1 MGRVGYTFCVRV
13 LVSDS
18 VSEEGLAI
26 LRQAAEVDYLP
37 NLPRETLLSV
47 IGDYDALMVRSQ
59 TRVDAAVIEAGTRLK
74 VIGRAGVGVDN
85 IDVES
90 ATQRGIVVVN
100 SPEGNT
106 IAAAELAM
114 AHLLALARRIPQADC
129 SVRAGEWKR
138 NQFVG
143 VELWRKTLGVIGM
156 GKIGREVAR
165 RARAF
170 GMRIVA
176 YDPFVPDAH
185 LQQLGAEPA
194 PLETLLRESDFIT
207 LHAPLT
213 PETRHLLNRQT
224 LAQTKRGVR
233 IVNCARGELI
243 DPDALAEFVESGHV
257 AGAAL
262 DVFPTEPPPPD
273 LKLLHQPQNV
283 LTPHLG
289 ASTQEAQVKVAVDV
303 AEQIVTVLQGGA
315 PRSPVNLPPIPPELM
330 TRVAPYLKLAEQ
342 MGKLHSQLADAPIE
356 RLHAVFSGEWGDL
369 PLDLIARAGLAGLL
383 QRAAD
388 APVNLVNA
396 PLVAQQRGVQLEWSA
411 RPETELYP
419 DTLTLIAHSAR
430 GRQQLTGT
438 VFGRADLRITHLNHL
453 FVDIRPEGILLMTEH
468 HDQPGIIGRVGALL
482 GSHQVNI
489 AGMHVGRESPG
500 GRAVM
505 ILQVDNPIPDEAF
518 EQIRQMDGVANARVV
533 VL

>member
-1 MGRVGYTFCVRV
+1 MRV

-18 VSEEGLAI
+18 VAEEGLAV
-26 LRQAAEVDYLP
+26 LRQATAVDYRP
-37 NLPRETLLSV
+37 NLPREALLEC
-47 IGDYDALMVRSQ
+47 IGEYDALMVRSQ
-59 TRVDAAVIEAGTRLK
+59 TRVDAEVIARGARLK

-85 IDVES
+85 IDVDA

-106 IAAAELAM
+106 IAAAELTM
-114 AHLLALARRIPQADC
+114 AHLLALARYIPQADR
-129 SVRAGEWKR
+129 SLRAGEWKR
-138 NQFVG
+138 TQFTG
-143 VELWRKTLGVIGM
+143 VELSRKTLGIIGM

-185 LQQLGAEPA
+185 MRQLGAEPV

-213 PETRHLLNRQT
+213 PETRHLLNRER
-224 LAQTKRGVR
+224 LARTKPGVR
-233 IVNCARGELI
+233 IINCARGELI
-243 DPDALAEFVESGHV
+243 DADALAEFIESGHV

-262 DVFPTEPPPPD
+262 DVFPIEPPPAD

-289 ASTQEAQVKVAVDV
+289 ASTVEAQVKVAVDV
-303 AEQIVTVLQGGA
+303 AEQIVAVLQGGA
-315 PRSPVNLPPIPPELM
+315 PRSPVNLPPIPAELM
-330 TRVAPYLKLAEQ
+330 ARVEPYLELAKR
-342 MGKLHSQLADAPIE
+342 MGILHSQLADTPIE

-369 PLDLIARAGLAGLL
+369 PLNLVARAALAGLL
-383 QRAAD
+383 QRTTD
-388 APVNLVNA
+388 TPVNLVNA
-396 PLVAQQRGVQLEWSA
+396 PLIAQQRGVHLEWSV

-419 DTLTLIAHSAR
+419 DTFTLTAYTQS
-430 GRQQLTGT
+430 GVQKLTGT
-438 VFGRADLRITHLNHL
+438 VFGRADLRITHLNDL
-453 FVDIRPEGILLMTEH
+453 FVDIRPEGILLLTEH
-468 HDQPGIIGRVGALL
+468 QDRPGIIGRVGTLL
-482 GSHQVNI
+482 GNYQVNI
-489 AGMHVGRESPG
+489 AGMHVGRESMG

-505 ILQVDNPIPDEAF
+505 ILQVDNPIPPEAF
-518 EQIRQMDGVANARVV
+518 EMIRQLEGVDSARVV
-533 VL
+533 VF

>member
-1 MGRVGYTFCVRV
+1 MRV

-26 LRQAAEVDYLP
+26 LRRAAEVDYRP
-37 NLPRETLLSV
+37 NLPRETLLQI

-59 TRVDAAVIEAGTRLK
+59 TRVDAQVIEAGTRLK

-85 IDVES
+85 IDVDA
-90 ATQRGIVVVN
+90 ATRRGIVVVN

-106 IAAAELAM
+106 IAAAELTF
-114 AHLLALARRIPQADC
+114 AHLLALARLIPQADR
-129 SVRAGEWKR
+129 SLRAGEWKR

-143 VELWRKTLGVIGM
+143 VELSRKTLGVVGM

-170 GMRIVA
+170 GMRILA
-176 YDPFVPDAH
+176 YDPFVPETH
-185 LQQLGAEPA
+185 LRQLGAEPV

-213 PETRHLLNRQT
+213 PETRHLLNRET
-224 LAQTKRGVR
+224 LALTKPGVR

-243 DPDALAEFVESGHV
+243 DADALAELIESGHG

-289 ASTQEAQVKVAVDV
+289 ASTAEAQVKVAVDV
-303 AEQIVTVLQGGA
+303 AEQIVAVLHGGA
-315 PRSPVNLPPIPPELM
+315 PRSPVNLPPIPAELM
-330 TRVAPYLKLAEQ
+330 SRVEPYLKLAER
-342 MGKLHSQLADAPIE
+342 MGALHSQLADAPIE
-356 RLHAVFSGEWGDL
+356 RVHAVFSGDWGDL
-369 PLDLIARAGLAGLL
+369 PLDIIARAALAGLL
-383 QRAAD
+383 QRSTD
-388 APVNLVNA
+388 ASVNLVNA
-396 PLVAQQRGVQLEWSA
+396 PLIAQQRGVQLEWSV

-419 DTLTLIAHSAR
+419 DTLTLTAHTPR
-430 GRQQLTGT
+430 GAQQLTGT
-438 VFGRADLRITHLNHL
+438 VFGRSDLRITHLNDL

-468 HDQPGIIGRVGALL
+468 QDRPGIIGRVGTAL
-482 GSHQVNI
+482 GNYQVNI
-489 AGMHVGRESPG
+489 AGMHVGRTAMG

-505 ILQVDNPIPDEAF
+505 ILQVDNPIPPEAF
-518 EQIRQMDGVANARVV
+518 EQIRQMEGVDSARVV
-533 VL
+533 RFE